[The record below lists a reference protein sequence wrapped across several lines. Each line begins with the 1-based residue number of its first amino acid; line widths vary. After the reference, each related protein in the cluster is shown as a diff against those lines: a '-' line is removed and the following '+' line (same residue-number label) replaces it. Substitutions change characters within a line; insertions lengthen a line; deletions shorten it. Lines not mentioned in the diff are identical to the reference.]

1 VTNWKVYWGALFAS
15 LFAVSLW
22 RNNRKYQERSRWF
35 RGGKAALDVG
45 AAALVVSILG
55 FFLEGVLVIGAVAT
69 ALIAGK
75 LLHRRRTA
83 NQERGNRIP
92 ISANAVWTIFRVPG
106 NTPRG
111 EGKHYG
117 VTRGLSIVQDN
128 VQLPVGFAVTT
139 ARRPAK
145 ILRAGLFTPEFPSC
159 TAHRQT
165 V

>member
-1 VTNWKVYWGALFAS
+1 VTNWKLYWGALLAS

-75 LLHRRRTA
+75 LHRRRTA

-111 EGKHYG
+111 EGKHY
-117 VTRGLSIVQDN
+117 
-128 VQLPVGFAVTT
+128 AVT
-139 ARRPAK
+139 
-145 ILRAGLFTPEFPSC
+145 
-159 TAHRQT
+159 QD
-165 V
+165 